1 MIILFLIWIKKTYAC
16 ASGNIIL
23 EIAFSILKIWV
34 PPLPN
39 YELWTL
45 AAALGSL
52 ACLAAA
58 LGPLAC
64 LAAALGPLACL
75 AAALGSLA

>member
-1 MIILFLIWIKKTYAC
+1 MSPMSL
-16 ASGNIIL
+16 
-23 EIAFSILKIWV
+23 LKDRDLHLLV
-34 PPLPN
+34 LDHGCSARPP
-39 YELWTL
+39 
-45 AAALGSL
+45 GL

-75 AAALGSLA
+75 AAGTRPQPPI